1 MSRDYKH
8 ATSSKSKSRRS
19 TKQEGGMPC
28 WICFAAGLFVGL
40 FVAGVIYLKVTPQMG
55 KGGDAAAPPP
65 AKQQAAVKENVQDK
79 PRFDFYS
86 ILPNLEIVIPEQE
99 LREGPARGDKPREM
113 VSVKQA
119 GTYLL
124 QAGSF
129 RKFEEADRLKA
140 ELALLGIEAD
150 IETVTIDNSEKW
162 HRVRIGPFSDL
173 NRLNKVRQRL
183 MENNVDVMLLKVKT

>member
-8 ATSSKSKSRRS
+8 TTSSKPKSRRD

-55 KGGDAAAPPP
+55 KSGDAAAPP
-65 AKQQAAVKENVQDK
+65 AKQKAAVKEGAQDK

-99 LREGPARGDKPREM
+99 LREGQQAGGDKPREM

-129 RKFEEADRLKA
+129 KKFEEADRLKA

-173 NRLNKVRQRL
+173 ARLNKVRQRL
-183 MENNVDVMLLKVKT
+183 MENKVDVMLLKVKT